1 MSVGEN
7 QKALIFHGSG
17 KEYFKIWIV
26 NIALTVITFGIY
38 SAWAKVRTNKY
49 FYGNTFFGSDSFD
62 YHADPKKILIGRII
76 VIAFYALF
84 VIFNDYLLN
93 HTVAGA
99 IFFIFLILLPWL
111 IKQSVRF
118 KLKYTSFRTVHFGYH
133 ATTWQFYKFFILH
146 GLLLIVTFGISY
158 LFSFNS
164 FKKLLINH
172 ASYGESKLTYSGD
185 AGSVYGIAIISSIL
199 STIIMLVVIMCGAI
213 IFSML
218 SQYLP
223 LSEYMTALTNVSK
236 NPKAVPPS
244 KAFILASVFIVYF
257 FFIVYI
263 IINKGFWEAK
273 ITNYVW
279 DKTKLSDGLCSF
291 ESKLGIFSLIW
302 IYLSN
307 FILVIITFGLYMP
320 WAKVRIV
327 RYKVKNFFISCQN
340 IDNFKGTFDNKQN
353 ALGEETADFFDMD
366 IGF

>member
-1 MSVGEN
+1 MSVEDN
-7 QKALIFHGSG
+7 EKALIFHGSG
-17 KEYFKIWIV
+17 REYFKIWIV
-26 NIALTVITFGIY
+26 NIVLTVITFGIY

-76 VIAFYALF
+76 VFAFYALF

-99 IFFIFLILLPWL
+99 ILFIFFILLPWL

-158 LFSFNS
+158 PFSFNS

-185 AGSVYGIAIISSIL
+185 AGSVYGIAIISSLL
-199 STIIMLVVIMCGAI
+199 SMIVVLSVVLFGMI
-213 IFSML
+213 IFSIL

-223 LSEYMTALTNVSK
+223 LSEYMTALTNVGK
-236 NPKAVPPS
+236 NPKAAPPP
-244 KAFILASVFIVYF
+244 KAFILASVFVVYF

-273 ITNYVW
+273 ITNYIW
-279 DKTKLSDGLCSF
+279 DNTKFSDGLCNF
-291 ESKLGIFSLIW
+291 KSKLSAFVLIW
-302 IYLSN
+302 IYISN
-307 FILVIITFGLYMP
+307 FILVLITFGLYMP
-320 WAKVRIV
+320 WAKVRIAK
-327 RYKVKNFFISCQN
+327 YKVKKFFISCQN
-340 IDNFKGTFDNKQN
+340 IDNFKGTFDDKQN
-353 ALGEETADFFDMD
+353 ALGEETADFFDID
-366 IGF
+366 IGL